1 MSSRYRDAIIFDDE
15 TIRYDSTEG
24 ADGYVGLG
32 VIIGSNKFMN
42 VFGEIGAG
50 EGSCLEPPMRGW
62 RTTCSIVRLYRR
74 ENRAKIPVLKG
85 AGGSCRKRGLAQKK
99 VKSALLL
106 GFLKRGRT
114 VDVRPP
120 LLKWMRKT

>member
-32 VIIGSNKFMN
+32 VIFGSNKSMN

-50 EGSCLEPPMRGW
+50 
-62 RTTCSIVRLYRR
+62 
-74 ENRAKIPVLKG
+74 
-85 AGGSCRKRGLAQKK
+85 GGF
-99 VKSALLL
+99 LL
-106 GFLKRGRT
+106 GTTNEGLENDVFDRT
-114 VDVRPP
+114 AISARES
-120 LLKWMRKT
+120 R